1 MYIYNGQFV
10 QSNSS
15 ENTNIGFQ
23 IVNIMSTR
31 RRDDDKVSPFLCYLL
46 NFENYCYV
54 YIRKHDQGVFID
66 NVDKY

>member
-1 MYIYNGQFV
+1 
-10 QSNSS
+10 
-15 ENTNIGFQ
+15 
-23 IVNIMSTR
+23 MSTR